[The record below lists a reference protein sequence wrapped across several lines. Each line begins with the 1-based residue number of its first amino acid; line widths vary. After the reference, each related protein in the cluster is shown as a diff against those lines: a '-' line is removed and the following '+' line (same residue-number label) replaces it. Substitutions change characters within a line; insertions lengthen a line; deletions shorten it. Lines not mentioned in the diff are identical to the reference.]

1 MTDTSLPAAANA
13 TSAAKIRSGAPAN
26 PLALIR
32 RALVYLLLSIAA
44 FVSVFPF
51 FWMIVGATN
60 KSADI
65 IRGKNGFGTELF
77 NNAATFFTQVDALR
91 VFWNSAFIAV
101 VGTALT
107 LVISSL
113 AGYGFE
119 MFRSRVRER
128 LFALLL
134 LLLSIPF
141 AALMV
146 PLFVMFSQ
154 AKLVNTYTAVILPT
168 VASIFIIFYFRQA
181 TKAFPSELRDAA
193 KIDGLKEWQ
202 IFFFVYM
209 PVMRSTYAAATIIIF
224 MANWNNYLW
233 PLIVLQTA
241 ENKTIT
247 LIVSAL
253 TSAYTPDYG
262 MTLFAT
268 VLATLPTLIIFFLL
282 QRRFVEGM
290 LGAVK

>member
-1 MTDTSLPAAANA
+1 MNVSPMTAAATA
-13 TSAAKIRSGAPAN
+13 RPIARRTVAPGN
-26 PLALIR
+26 PWALAR

-51 FWMIVGATN
+51 VWMMIGATN
-60 KSADI
+60 SSADI
-65 IRGKNGFGTELF
+65 IKGKASIGTALIT
-77 NNAATFFTQVDALR
+77 NATTFFTQIDAIR
-91 VFWNSAFIAV
+91 IFWNSAVIAGV
-101 VGTALT
+101 ATVLT
-107 LVISSL
+107 LVVSSL

-128 LFALLL
+128 IFALLL
-134 LLLSIPF
+134 LMLSIPF
-141 AALMV
+141 AAMMV
-146 PLFVMFSQ
+146 PLFVMFAQ
-154 AKLVNTYTAVILPT
+154 ARLVNTFAAVILPT

-202 IFFFVYM
+202 IFFYVYM
-209 PVMRSTYAAATIIIF
+209 PVMRSTYAAATIIVF
-224 MANWNNYLW
+224 MTNWNNYLW
-233 PLIVLQTA
+233 PLIILQTA

-247 LIVSAL
+247 LIISAL

-262 MTLFAT
+262 MILFGT
-268 VLATLPTLIIFFLL
+268 VLATLPTLFIFFLL

>member
-1 MTDTSLPAAANA
+1 MNVAPMTAAATA
-13 TSAAKIRSGAPAN
+13 RPIARRTVAPGN
-26 PLALIR
+26 PWALAR

-51 FWMIVGATN
+51 VWMMIGATN
-60 KSADI
+60 SSADI
-65 IRGKNGFGTELF
+65 IKGKASIGTALIT
-77 NNAATFFTQVDALR
+77 NATTFFTQIDAIR
-91 VFWNSAFIAV
+91 IFWNSAVIAGV
-101 VGTALT
+101 ATVLT
-107 LVISSL
+107 LVVSSL

-128 LFALLL
+128 IFALLL
-134 LLLSIPF
+134 LMLSIPF
-141 AALMV
+141 AAMMV
-146 PLFVMFSQ
+146 PLFVMFAQ
-154 AKLVNTYTAVILPT
+154 ARLVNTFAAVILPT

-202 IFFFVYM
+202 IFFYVYM
-209 PVMRSTYAAATIIIF
+209 PVMRSTYAAATIIVF
-224 MANWNNYLW
+224 MTNWNNYLW
-233 PLIVLQTA
+233 PLIILQTA

-247 LIVSAL
+247 LIISAL

-262 MTLFAT
+262 MILFGT
-268 VLATLPTLIIFFLL
+268 VLATLPTLFIFFLL

>member
-1 MTDTSLPAAANA
+1 MTDTPMTDVALDRPAA
-13 TSAAKIRSGAPAN
+13 RSMLTN
-26 PLALIR
+26 PWALVR

-51 FWMIVGATN
+51 FWMVVGATN
-60 KSADI
+60 TSADI
-65 IRGKNGFGTELF
+65 IKGKATFGSALF
-77 NNAATFFTQVDALR
+77 TNAASFFTQVDAVR
-91 VFWNSAFIAV
+91 IFWNSGFIAV
-101 VGTALT
+101 IGTVLT
-107 LVISSL
+107 LAISSL

-128 LFALLL
+128 VFGLLL

-141 AALMV
+141 AAMMV

-154 AKLVNTYTAVILPT
+154 AKLVNTFIAVILPT

-181 TKAFPSELRDAA
+181 TKAFPRELRDAA

-202 IFFFVYM
+202 IFLYVYL
-209 PVMRSTYAAATIIIF
+209 PVMRPTYAAATIIVF

-247 LIVSAL
+247 LILSAL
-253 TSAYTPDYG
+253 TSAYTPDFG
-262 MTLFAT
+262 MILFGT